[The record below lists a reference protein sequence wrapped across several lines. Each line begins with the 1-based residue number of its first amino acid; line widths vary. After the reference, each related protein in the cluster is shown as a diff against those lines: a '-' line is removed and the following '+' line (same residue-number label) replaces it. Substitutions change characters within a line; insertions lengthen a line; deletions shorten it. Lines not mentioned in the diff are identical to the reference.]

1 MERAEN
7 SDLDISLAILNMR
20 NIFGDKK
27 FRRKV
32 PSVYTIWCIQLD
44 KDIEPV
50 SNLDVTFLRKGFFQ
64 SSINTNYLEFL

>member
-32 PSVYTIWCIQLD
+32 PSVYTIYGVQHGKEIHSRN
-44 KDIEPV
+44 K
-50 SNLDVTFLRKGFFQ
+50 S
-64 SSINTNYLEFL
+64 

>member
-32 PSVYTIWCIQLD
+32 PSVYTIWCIQHG
-44 KDIEPV
+44 KEIAQFIV
-50 SNLDVTFLRKGFFQ
+50 
-64 SSINTNYLEFL
+64 

>member
-44 KDIEPV
+44 KEIGGQTLVVKP
-50 SNLDVTFLRKGFFQ
+50 
-64 SSINTNYLEFL
+64 